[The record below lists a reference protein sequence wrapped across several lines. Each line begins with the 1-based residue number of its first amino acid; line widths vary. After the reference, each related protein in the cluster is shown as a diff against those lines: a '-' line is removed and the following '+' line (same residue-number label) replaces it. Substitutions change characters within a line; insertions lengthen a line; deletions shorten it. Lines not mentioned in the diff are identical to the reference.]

1 MKRLIIILVLVL
13 STTSCA
19 NNQMINNNNGKNN
32 TDVVTN
38 EVTNEVTD
46 EEIEANEKDNTT
58 EESIYSEIYIVAL
71 ESFMSLDE
79 ALNHEMKYIAIN
91 NETLIKATEAD
102 VDSVVDYFKKYGVD
116 VINESYNTL
125 KEKDMVID
133 EFYIE
138 GVLLEIETV
147 EFLSEDKVVV
157 EGSKYKSG
165 LGAIGVK
172 AILIKEDGHWILES
186 ADITWIS

>member
-1 MKRLIIILVLVL
+1 MKKLLLILVLVL

-19 NNQMINNNNGKNN
+19 NNQMLSNNNEVNH
-32 TDVVTN
+32 TI
-38 EVTNEVTD
+38 EVTNEKVVD
-46 EEIEANEKDNTT
+46 NDKDKSNEA
-58 EESIYSEIYIVAL
+58 SIYSEIYIVAL

-91 NETLIKATEAD
+91 NDTLIKATEAD
-102 VDSVVDYFKKYGVD
+102 VDIVVDYFKMFGVD
-116 VINESYNTL
+116 VINESYKTL

>member
-1 MKRLIIILVLVL
+1 
-13 STTSCA
+13 
-19 NNQMINNNNGKNN
+19 MINNNNEVNN
-32 TDVVTN
+32 TI
-38 EVTNEVTD
+38 EVTNEKVVD
-46 EEIEANEKDNTT
+46 NDKDKSNEEIVDNDNTA
-58 EESIYSEIYIVAL
+58 EESIYSEIYIIAL

-91 NETLIKATEAD
+91 NDTLIKATEAD
-102 VDSVVDYFKKYGVD
+102 VDTVVDYFKKYAVD
-116 VINESYNTL
+116 VINESYKTL